1 MVSDHVFE
9 SGQAYDLLLTE
20 DGTEFWLREPRI
32 ETQNTHGT
40 GCTLS
45 SAIACYLAQGCELV
59 DAVKRAKFYLTQ
71 ALAHDLQLGSGH
83 GPVNHGWHLDTAI
96 DDKLPG

>member
-1 MVSDHVFE
+1 MTV
-9 SGQAYDLLLTE
+9 LTSQLPE
-20 DGTEFWLREPRI
+20 
-32 ETQNTHGT
+32 NTHGT

-83 GPVNHGWHLDTAI
+83 GPVNHGWHLDTVI